1 MKQIMENMKNSNINN
16 PLHVE
21 AIFNERPFRVCL
33 WMLNVFI
40 PLNTKC
46 ISCWKL
52 HKNLTFR
59 NMATDVIKHTLKTD

>member
-1 MKQIMENMKNSNINN
+1 MKNSNIDN

-33 WMLNVFI
+33 WILNVFI

-46 ISCWKL
+46 ISCSKL

-59 NMATDVIKHTLKTD
+59 TKTTDFIKYILKTE